1 MEIQMSLSV
10 IFSNQ
15 WVLFLSTLVLVTVV
29 LYGLHV
35 SLQKRQQAK
44 SQAQKLP
51 LQLILLLCSVIA
63 IVVIILALPVSESS
77 RNQVLALLGIVLS
90 GLIAFSS
97 ASIVGNLMAGL
108 VIRFNRP
115 FRTGDY
121 IICEHISGRV
131 TEKGI
136 LDTEIQTEQR
146 TLFSVANSFLIN
158 HPVEVVRSSG
168 TLITTELSLG
178 YDVHHEVV
186 STHLKEAAIATGL
199 SDAFTHVTQL
209 NDFSVS
215 YKVFGFLEDTKSIL
229 TTRSKLLRNILD
241 ILHANEIEIL
251 SPNFIAQRPTAA
263 EAKYMAKL
271 KVAKKAHLTE
281 ETNQEDIAFDKAEE
295 AEKQEHK
302 LSLAQSKLASLQ
314 EALKSADESQKQAL
328 KDDIEA
334 AQIKISDLSKPL
346 AKD

>member
-1 MEIQMSLSV
+1 MSLSALS
-10 IFSNQ
+10 SNQ
-15 WVLFLSTLVLVTVV
+15 WVIFVATLVLVTLV
-29 LYGLHV
+29 LYALHIV
-35 SLQKRQQAK
+35 LQKRQQTK
-44 SQAQKLP
+44 SQAEKLP

-77 RNQVLALLGIVLS
+77 RNQVLGLLGIVLS

-121 IICEHISGRV
+121 IICEQISGRV

-158 HPVEVVRSSG
+158 HPVEVIRSSG

-178 YDVHHEVV
+178 YDVHHELV
-186 STHLKEAAIATGL
+186 STHLKDAAIATGL
-199 SDAFTHVTQL
+199 TDAFTHVTQL

-241 ILHANEIEIL
+241 TLHANDIEIL

-263 EAKYMAKL
+263 DAKYVAKP
-271 KVAKKAHLTE
+271 KAAKKALVPD
-281 ETNQEDIAFDKAEE
+281 ETNQEDIAFDKAEQ

-302 LSLAQSKLASLQ
+302 LSLAQTKLSTLQ
-314 EALKSADESQKQAL
+314 EKLKSADDAEKSKIKA
-328 KDDIEA
+328 DIEA
-334 AQIKISDLSKPL
+334 LQIKISSLSVPL